1 MGKMCGRIPQPH
13 TSFEWTFVAL
23 VGHLVSQQVQRLTS
37 FPNGEISP
45 LLEDNRPKRLVL
57 MKASTNARPV
67 PTAL

>member
-1 MGKMCGRIPQPH
+1 MGEKCGRIPQPH
-13 TSFEWTFVAL
+13 TIFEWTFVAL
-23 VGHLVSQQVQRLTS
+23 VGHLVSQLVQRLTS

-57 MKASTNARPV
+57 MKASTNACPV